1 MNPSGASEWTDLF
14 VAAAGASAALTGL
27 VFVAVSI
34 NIQEILRLPGV
45 PDRALATLMLLLGA
59 VVISLLPLIP
69 DQSGTALG
77 IELVVVGIAFIVV
90 IGVTGA
96 RSFQRA
102 DNPAVRIEL
111 VVLAGLGTVPYVVGG
126 LLRPRG
132 RRRRALLGDRR
143 RHRRDRRRGAQ
154 RLGAARRD
162 PALTRAVGQAG
173 AGSGVVASLRVSA
186 TASSARARMSSL
198 AKTCVRCVSTVRW
211 VT

>member
-1 MNPSGASEWTDLF
+1 VSPSGASEWTDLF

-45 PDRALATLMLLLGA
+45 PDRALATLMLLLAA

-77 IELVVVGIAFIVV
+77 LEIVLVGLAFIAV

-102 DNPAVRIEL
+102 YNPAVRVEL
-111 VVLAGLGTVPYVVGG
+111 VVLAALGTVPYVIGGVLVLADADGG
-126 LLRPRG
+126 LYWVIGGVIGAIVGAVLNAWVLLVEILR
-132 RRRRALLGDRR
+132 
-143 RHRRDRRRGAQ
+143 
-154 RLGAARRD
+154 
-162 PALTRAVGQAG
+162 
-173 AGSGVVASLRVSA
+173 
-186 TASSARARMSSL
+186 
-198 AKTCVRCVSTVRW
+198 
-211 VT
+211 

>member
-1 MNPSGASEWTDLF
+1 VSPSGASEWTDLF

-77 IELVVVGIAFIVV
+77 IELVTVGIAFIAVV
-90 IGVTGA
+90 CVTGA
-96 RSFQRA
+96 RSFRRS

-111 VVLAGLGTVPYVVGG
+111 VVLAALGTLPYVVGG
-126 LLRPRG
+126 LLLIADADG
-132 RRRRALLGDRR
+132 GLYWVIA
-143 RHRRDRRRGAQ
+143 
-154 RLGAARRD
+154 
-162 PALTRAVGQAG
+162 
-173 AGSGVVASLRVSA
+173 GVVGAIVGAVLNAWVLLVEILR
-186 TASSARARMSSL
+186 
-198 AKTCVRCVSTVRW
+198 
-211 VT
+211 

>member
-1 MNPSGASEWTDLF
+1 MNPSGASEWTDPF

-77 IELVVVGIAFIVV
+77 IELVVVGIAFIAV
-90 IGVTGA
+90 IGFTGA

-102 DNPAVRIEL
+102 TTRRSGRARRARRPRHGALRRRW
-111 VVLAGLGTVPYVVGG
+111 PP
-126 LLRPRG
+126 RPRG

-143 RHRRDRRRGAQ
+143 VIGAIV
-154 RLGAARRD
+154 GAV
-162 PALTRAVGQAG
+162 LN
-173 AGSGVVASLRVSA
+173 ASVLLVEILR
-186 TASSARARMSSL
+186 
-198 AKTCVRCVSTVRW
+198 
-211 VT
+211 